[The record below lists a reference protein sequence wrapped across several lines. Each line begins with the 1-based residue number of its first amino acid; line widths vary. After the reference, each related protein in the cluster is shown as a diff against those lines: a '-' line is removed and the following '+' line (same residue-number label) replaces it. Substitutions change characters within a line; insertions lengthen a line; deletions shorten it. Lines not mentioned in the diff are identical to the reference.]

1 MNKLG
6 LNKLGFVMLLLA
18 IALVSG
24 TTALAQDTD
33 SYFTVYYS
41 NANTVGAPD
50 GTLRIINDGFTENT
64 LYADIYVFDDSEELT
79 ECCSC
84 AVTPDGLLAE
94 SVDLNLTANPLTG
107 IKPTRGVI
115 KVISSLL
122 PGASS
127 DGNGVTGVA
136 PSAGLHGWA
145 TRVQGPSTA
154 FSVTETPLADANLA
168 ASERILLEELCHFD
182 GLFGGKPCICTPEDM
197 EF

>member
-1 MNKLG
+1 MK
-6 LNKLGFVMLLLA
+6 KPGFVMLLLA
-18 IALVSG
+18 VALISG
-24 TTALAQDTD
+24 TTAFAQDTD
-33 SYFTVYYS
+33 SYFTTYYS
-41 NANTVGAPD
+41 NANTAGAPD
-50 GTLRIINDGFTENT
+50 GTLRIINDGDTENT

-94 SVDLNLTANPLTG
+94 SVNLNLTANPLTG

-136 PSAGLHGWA
+136 PFPGLHGWA

-154 FSVTETPLADANLA
+154 FSLTETELADANLA
-168 ASERILLEELCHFD
+168 MSERILLEELCHFD

>member
-1 MNKLG
+1 MKKLG
-6 LNKLGFVMLLLA
+6 SKKLALVILLLA
-18 IALVSG
+18 MTAISW
-24 TTALAQDTD
+24 TTAVAQDTD
-33 SYFTVYYS
+33 SYFTTYYS

-50 GTLRIINDGFTENT
+50 ATLRIINDGFTENT

-84 AVTPDGLLAE
+84 PVTPDGLLAE
-94 SVDLNLTANPLTG
+94 SVNLNLTANPLTS

-115 KVISSLL
+115 KVISSSL
-122 PGASS
+122 PGAGS
-127 DGNGVTGVA
+127 DGNGMTGVA
-136 PSAGLHGWA
+136 PSPGLHAWA

-154 FSVTETPLADANLA
+154 FSLTETPLADANLA
-168 ASERILLEELCHFD
+168 TSERILLEELCHFD